1 MGKTTRILPNSV
13 STADGI
19 VKSLLIA
26 VPMTR
31 KWSVEMQVKQLV
43 ALNKFTDI
51 DMHVLFYIDNED
63 LSERYVEDRCD
74 YYELTIPFTIH
85 NTKNRAPHEIRL
97 FHRRDRI
104 RDMLTSM
111 QQYIKAMTQN
121 FDMMFMIEDDTE
133 IQSDTLERLLIDYKE
148 LCDAGVKVGFIE
160 GVQVGRHGIRMI
172 GAWRCDNLEE
182 PTEMSTIEVNKS
194 SVFEKI
200 DGGGLYCFITPM
212 ELFLAH
218 EFYWHD
224 ECFSVDVT
232 YGIELRKAGYT
243 NLIDWTV
250 ITGHVD
256 RHGNN
261 IKPNENTTV
270 ARYLKQPDGT
280 WQLQSN
286 NKKGSIS

>member
-1 MGKTTRILPNSV
+1 MGKITSILPDSV
-13 STADGI
+13 RTADGI

-31 KWSVEMQVKQLV
+31 KWAVEMQVKQLV

-51 DMHVLFYIDNED
+51 EMHILFYIDNED
-63 LSERYVEDRCD
+63 LKASYVTDRCE
-74 YYELTIPFTIH
+74 YYELTVPYTVH

-97 FHRRDRI
+97 YHRRDRI

-111 QQYIKAMTQN
+111 QKFITDMPQD

-133 IQSDTLERLLIDYKE
+133 VASDTLERLLVDYKT
-148 LCDAGVKVGFIE
+148 LCEQDMKIGLIQ

-172 GAWRCDNLEE
+172 GAWKCDNIHQ
-182 PTEMSTIEVNKS
+182 PTKMATLPLNKS
-194 SVFEKI
+194 SLFQKI
-200 DGGGLYCFITPM
+200 DGGGLFCFITPM

-218 EFYWHD
+218 KFYWHD

-232 YGIELRKAGYT
+232 YGLELRKAGYT
-243 NLIDWTV
+243 NVIDWSV

-256 RHGNN
+256 QHGNN
-261 IKPNENTTV
+261 FKPNGNTTV
-270 ARYLKQPDGT
+270 ASYEKKDDGK
-280 WQLQSN
+280 WQLVN
-286 NKKGSIS
+286 NQRKGATS